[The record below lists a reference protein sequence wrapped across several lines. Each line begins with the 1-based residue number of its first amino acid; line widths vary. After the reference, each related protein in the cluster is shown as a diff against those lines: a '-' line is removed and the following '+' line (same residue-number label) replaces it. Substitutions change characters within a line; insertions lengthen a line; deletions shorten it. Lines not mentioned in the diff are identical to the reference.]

1 MLLVSAFTNLVR
13 ADMKK
18 TLTFFLS
25 IFCFAS
31 LAICQE
37 ADPDN
42 PNDHEPKIKSIYF
55 GGGSYTIDSKQAND
69 VLEWL
74 DGIEN
79 IHMYQITIKSH
90 TDNIGSKR
98 FNQYLSEMRS
108 ESAFLL
114 LQQFPT
120 DLFNIRVNDYG
131 EQAPDFRNNSRE
143 NQFRNRRVDIIL
155 MKVNS

>member
-1 MLLVSAFTNLVR
+1 
-13 ADMKK
+13 MKS
-18 TLTFFLS
+18 TLILFL
-25 IFCFAS
+25 C
-31 LAICQE
+31 AICVSSTAFCQE
-37 ADPDN
+37 VESQ
-42 PNDHEPKIKSIYF
+42 EPLIKSIYF
-55 GGGSYTIDSKQAND
+55 GGGSYYIDYEQEEE

-74 DGIEN
+74 EGIDN
-79 IHMYQITIKSH
+79 IHQYQITIKSH

-108 ESAFLL
+108 ESAYRL

-120 DLFNIRVNDYG
+120 DLFNIRITDYG
-131 EQAPDFRNNSRE
+131 EVAPDYKNNSRE

>member
-1 MLLVSAFTNLVR
+1 MIKALTVVLALTCVCVTISA
-13 ADMKK
+13 
-18 TLTFFLS
+18 
-25 IFCFAS
+25 
-31 LAICQE
+31 QE
-37 ADPDN
+37 DEN
-42 PNDHEPKIKSIYF
+42 EPLIKSIYF
-55 GGGSYTIDSKQAND
+55 GGGSYYIDIEQEED

-74 DGIEN
+74 DGIDN

-108 ESAFLL
+108 ESAYLL
-114 LQQFPT
+114 LQRFPT
-120 DLFNIRVNDYG
+120 DLFNIRITDYG
-131 EQAPDFRNNSRE
+131 EVAPDFKNNSRE

>member
-1 MLLVSAFTNLVR
+1 MKHLVSAFTNLVIT
-13 ADMKK
+13 DMKK
-18 TLTFFLS
+18 TLMLFLS
-25 IFCFAS
+25 LFCCYS
-31 LAICQE
+31 IGISQDIDQE
-37 ADPDN
+37 PL
-42 PNDHEPKIKSIYF
+42 IKSIYF
-55 GGGSYTIDSKQAND
+55 GGGSYYIDAEQAED

-74 DGIEN
+74 EGIDN

-90 TDNIGSKR
+90 TDNIGSRR

-108 ESAFLL
+108 ESAYRL

-120 DLFNIRVNDYG
+120 DLFNIRITDYG
-131 EQAPDFRNNSRE
+131 EAAPDFKNNSRE